1 MDYLFGK
8 YDLSLVLQNQ
18 VGEMRNEINQF
29 AENYVLNVSESDLT
43 TYLKGKYSIEPIT
56 LGEPFIASSGETDID
71 VSHDP
76 MRGGYG
82 DGRPIFVKGM
92 QVHIKVPFT
101 GDGQLFWCRP
111 SSFTLSPPRASVS
124 AGFLEFYM
132 TGDRLVGE
140 DIRRS
145 LGSALAEIDGYLR
158 NIRTACEG
166 HNASLERLIHD
177 LFEFRKK
184 RLLSNREVVASIG
197 LPIQAK
203 TDAPRTYTVPSVQ
216 RKPEIRTPVV
226 KEKAFVPEPT
236 LDEKEYEHILSI
248 IRGMVSVIERSPK
261 EFAHIGEEGLRSHFL
276 VQLNGQYQGRA
287 TGETFNYEGKTDI
300 LIREGDKNV
309 FIAECKIW
317 KGEAELLKAVNQIL
331 AYLHWRDTKAA
342 LLVFN
347 RNKAF
352 SDVLAKAPAAIQR
365 HPNCKKLIRN
375 VGETEWR
382 FLFSNKDDANRELQL
397 AVLLFDV
404 PSGSK

>member
-1 MDYLFGK
+1 MDYLFRK
-8 YDLSLVLQNQ
+8 YDLSSVLQNQ
-18 VGEMRNEINQF
+18 VGELRNEINQL
-29 AENYVLNVSESDLT
+29 AENYVLSVSESDLT
-43 TYLKGKYSIEPIT
+43 TYLKDKYSIEPIT
-56 LGEPFIASSGETDID
+56 LGDPFIASSGETDID

-111 SSFTLSPPRASVS
+111 SSFTLSPPRAAVS
-124 AGFLEFYM
+124 GGFLEFYM
-132 TGDRLVGE
+132 TGDRLVAE
-140 DIRRS
+140 NVRQS
-145 LGSALAEIDGYLR
+145 LNNALNEINGYLH
-158 NIRTACEG
+158 NIRTACED
-166 HNASLERLIHD
+166 HNASLDRLIHE

-184 RLLSNREVVASIG
+184 RLLSNREIVASIG

-203 TDAPRTYTVPSVQ
+203 TDAPRTYSIPSVQ
-216 RKPEIRTPVV
+216 RKPEIRAPVV
-226 KEKAFVPEPT
+226 KEKAFIPEPT
-236 LDEKEYEHILSI
+236 LDEKEYKHILSI

-287 TGETFNYEGKTDI
+287 TGETFNYDGKTDI
-300 LIREGDKNV
+300 LIREGDRNV

-317 KGEAELLKAVNQIL
+317 KGETELLKAVDQIL

-347 RNKAF
+347 RNKGF
-352 SDVLAKAPAAIQR
+352 SDVLSKIAATIQR
-365 HPNCKKLIRN
+365 HPNCKKLIKTE
-375 VGETEWR
+375 GETEWR
-382 FLFSNKDDANRELQL
+382 FLFSSKDDVNRELQL
-397 AVLLFDV
+397 AVLAFDV
-404 PSGSK
+404 PRGSK

>member
-1 MDYLFGK
+1 METLFSK

-18 VGEMRNEINQF
+18 IKQMREYINNLK
-29 AENYVLNVSESDLT
+29 EDYVLNVSESDLT
-43 TYLKGKYSIEPIT
+43 AYLQGKYSIEPIT
-56 LGEPFIASSGETDID
+56 LGEPFIASSHEIDID

-82 DGRPIFVKGM
+82 DGRRIVVKGM

-101 GDGQLFWCRP
+101 GEADLFRCQP
-111 SSFTLSPPRASVS
+111 SSFTLSPPHAVVS
-124 AGFLEFYM
+124 DGFLEFYIK
-132 TGDRLVGE
+132 GDRLVGE
-140 DIRRS
+140 NVKRS
-145 LGSALAEIDGYLR
+145 LETALAEIHGYLR
-158 NIRTACEG
+158 NIRMACEA
-166 HNASLERLIHD
+166 HNASLERLIHE

-184 RLLSNREVVASIG
+184 RVLSNRDVLASIG

-203 TDAPRTYTVPSVQ
+203 NDSPRTYTVPSVQ
-216 RKPEIRTPVV
+216 RKPQIREPVV
-226 KEKAFVPEPT
+226 KEKAFVPEPA

-287 TGETFNYEGKTDI
+287 TGETFNYDGKTDI
-300 LIREGDKNV
+300 LIREGDRNV

-317 KGEAELLKAVNQIL
+317 KGEAELLKAVDQIL

-347 RNKAF
+347 RNKGF
-352 SDVLAKAPAAIQR
+352 SDVLWKIAATIQR
-365 HPNCKKLIRN
+365 HPNCKKLIRAE
-375 VGETEWR
+375 GETEWR
-382 FLFSNKDDANRELQL
+382 FLFSSKDDANRELQL
-397 AVLLFDV
+397 AVLAFDV
-404 PSGSK
+404 PRASK